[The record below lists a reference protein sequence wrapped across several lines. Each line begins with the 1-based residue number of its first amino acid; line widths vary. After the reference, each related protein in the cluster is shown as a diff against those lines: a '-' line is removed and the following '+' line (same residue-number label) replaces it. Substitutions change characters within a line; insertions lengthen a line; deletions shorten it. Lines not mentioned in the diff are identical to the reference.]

1 MIFRQKLCIS
11 LSLSLSL
18 SLSCNVVAPGVQAA
32 AARPRVEEEPTT
44 QKEHKTQ
51 RKLYKFPS
59 TKQTLKG
66 TEKKQKTQ
74 NLTPT
79 LELRGAATLI
89 STHSSSTQMQNN
101 SNSRR
106 RRRREHTGKIIWE
119 HESLKTSWVSP
130 MRSFCLPLVVRARNH
145 VEEPCFQKR
154 NYEHWKFQ
162 CHEFS

>member
-106 RRRREHTGKIIWE
+106 RRRREHTGKII
-119 HESLKTSWVSP
+119 
-130 MRSFCLPLVVRARNH
+130 
-145 VEEPCFQKR
+145 
-154 NYEHWKFQ
+154 
-162 CHEFS
+162 